1 MTQQVFAQ
9 YLDMSPATLSSI
21 YSGRTKPTLNIIE
34 AIKRK
39 FPDISVDWLLF
50 GEGTMYPTASQ
61 TTSPVPTPLD
71 RSVQPAQNSQES
83 MLDFF
88 VDPPQSANP
97 QSRSAENMVR
107 TPSYP
112 NSVKSTRSEMYRE
125 EVKVVDKPQ
134 RRVIEIRVFY
144 DDQTWDTFVLA
155 KK

>member
-50 GEGTMYPTASQ
+50 GVGSMYPSATPSAPA
-61 TTSPVPTPLD
+61 TPTPPD
-71 RSVQPAQNSQES
+71 RSVQPASSSQES
-83 MLDFF
+83 VLDFF
-88 VDPPQSANP
+88 VDTNRPADPQPRMGENP
-97 QSRSAENMVR
+97 VR

-112 NSVKSTRSEMYRE
+112 NSVKSTRLEFGRE

-144 DDQTWDTFVLA
+144 DDQTWDTFVPA